1 MRYMPPRNEP
11 FTGETDEVD
20 DRPVAV
26 IRASSSP
33 TELLQSSLRSLWQNR
48 NLLREMT
55 LLRLKV
61 RYRQSLLG
69 WLWAVLPPLV
79 LMIVYT
85 VIFSHVLGVKSGG
98 LPYPLFIFAGL
109 VPWSYF
115 ATSLSTATAG
125 IVTHRYLIS
134 RVAFP
139 REIIP
144 LSYVGAALVDFA
156 IGIAMLVLM
165 MIYFGVSPSLN
176 VIYAI
181 PAIGILIIWSTAL
194 ALGCACFQARFRD
207 LGVAMPLL
215 LQLLMFSAPVVYSSD
230 AIPGAFK
237 SIYFANPVAV
247 LIEAFRHAI
256 VSGSALDAFAMLYSF
271 TVSGCLLIV
280 FYYVFK
286 RFDGTLADVL

>member
-11 FTGETDEVD
+11 FTEETDEAD

-69 WLWAVLPPLV
+69 WLWAILPPLV

-115 ATSLSTATAG
+115 ATSLRSSIRSFSSVVPCEA
-125 IVTHRYLIS
+125 
-134 RVAFP
+134 
-139 REIIP
+139 
-144 LSYVGAALVDFA
+144 LS
-156 IGIAMLVLM
+156 
-165 MIYFGVSPSLN
+165 
-176 VIYAI
+176 
-181 PAIGILIIWSTAL
+181 
-194 ALGCACFQARFRD
+194 
-207 LGVAMPLL
+207 
-215 LQLLMFSAPVVYSSD
+215 
-230 AIPGAFK
+230 
-237 SIYFANPVAV
+237 
-247 LIEAFRHAI
+247 
-256 VSGSALDAFAMLYSF
+256 
-271 TVSGCLLIV
+271 
-280 FYYVFK
+280 
-286 RFDGTLADVL
+286 